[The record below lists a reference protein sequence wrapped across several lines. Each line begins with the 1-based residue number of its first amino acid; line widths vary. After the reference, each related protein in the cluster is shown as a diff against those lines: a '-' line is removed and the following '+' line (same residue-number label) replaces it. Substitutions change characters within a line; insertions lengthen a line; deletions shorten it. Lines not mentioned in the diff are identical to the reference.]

1 MKNGYMK
8 QYGLALVI
16 EFEWK
21 KTHKRIHTT
30 WFPLYK
36 VKNSNQNHFFSKE
49 YMEVPGYS
57 CICL

>member
-21 KTHKRIHTT
+21 KKSQ
-30 WFPLYK
+30 
-36 VKNSNQNHFFSKE
+36 KNTYHMVSFVQS
-49 YMEVPGYS
+49 
-57 CICL
+57 